1 MLNLFR
7 NNQGTPMNQPQ
18 GGFNSGYEA
27 NAGVNFAAPNT
38 YG

>member
-1 MLNLFR
+1 
-7 NNQGTPMNQPQ
+7 MNQPQ

-27 NAGVNFAAPNT
+27 NAGVNFAGTPDNPS